1 MENYI
6 ALLLLIVPGFIARK
20 IYKQTNNVREDLS
33 QFEET
38 LYCLATSLVIGI
50 ISLWVAGAY
59 FTNDISTIKGLF
71 GNITFIRN
79 YALTCLLISIPVGFL
94 IYASLR
100 IYNKVINVARGNNKG
115 QVVLSTTV
123 FDERFNDGN
132 YHFVEVY
139 KDDKLLGRGMLNDRI
154 EKYKELYLIDSEK
167 AYKELLQSYEV
178 EKFPYKGIYIDG
190 KSGIVIKEINLP
202 SPRR

>member
-6 ALLLLIVPGFIARK
+6 ALLLLIVPGFISRK
-20 IYKQTNNVREDLS
+20 IYKQTNNVREDLG

-50 ISLWVAGAY
+50 ISLWIAGAY
-59 FTNDISTIKGLF
+59 FTSDIYTIKGLF

-79 YALTCLLISIPVGFL
+79 YALTCLLVSIPVGFL

-123 FDERFNDGN
+123 FDERFNDGK
-132 YHFVEVY
+132 HHIVEVY
-139 KDDKLLGRGMLNDRI
+139 KDDKFLGRGILNERI
-154 EKYKELYLIDSEK
+154 EKTKELYLLDIEK
-167 AYKELLQSYEV
+167 VYQKAI
-178 EKFPYKGIYIDG
+178 EKHKVDKLPYKGVYIDG
-190 KSGIVIKEINLP
+190 KTGLVIKEINLL
-202 SPRR
+202 RQ